1 MPTLYVR
8 TAREST
14 WHILRRN
21 EQRIVWCSYAP
32 VDLTWNHSSLRTPAV
47 VCGSCRDSE
56 VVNRA
61 ADLDR
66 VPGLAS
72 AFSRNRRAQGRPPR

>member
-1 MPTLYVR
+1 MPTLYVS
-8 TAREST
+8 AWREST
-14 WHILRRN
+14 WHILRPN
-21 EQRIVWCSYAP
+21 EQRIVWCSSRPAE
-32 VDLTWNHSSLRTPAV
+32 LTWRHSSLRRPAT

-56 VVNRA
+56 VDNRA

-72 AFSRNRRAQGRPPR
+72 AF

>member
-1 MPTLYVR
+1 MPTLYV
-8 TAREST
+8 TTSPKSA

-21 EQRIVWCSYAP
+21 EQRIVWCSSRPA
-32 VDLTWNHSSLRTPAV
+32 DLTWDHSSLRAPAL

-56 VVNRA
+56 IANRA
-61 ADLDR
+61 ADVDR

-72 AFSRNRRAQGRPPR
+72 AF